1 MCSEKVGT
9 LSTLARR
16 ELFRHQILIIAKLLF
31 LLRVARTNLPS
42 RKLALMQVADFFA
55 DISPRVLIAGVSRS
69 KLV

>member
-55 DISPRVLIAGVSRS
+55 DISPRALIAGVSRS
-69 KLV
+69 